1 MIIPE
6 LPVTE
11 PCSSC
16 TRDEGEEG
24 AGGAEGSTV
33 GPSGLVTPTSEL
45 PCFTDASDTG
55 ERVFC
60 TSSSLQIVSYELD
73 RSGNED
79 VQLLRHRS
87 STVLLKSPCA
97 NDSKNCTLF
106 NS

>member
-16 TRDEGEEG
+16 TRDEGDEG

-45 PCFTDASDTG
+45 PCFTDASDTE
-55 ERVFC
+55 ERVFGTDC
-60 TSSSLQIVSYELD
+60 CFGSLVYRSFRLSWID
-73 RSGNED
+73 RVMNI
-79 VQLLRHRS
+79 
-87 STVLLKSPCA
+87 T
-97 NDSKNCTLF
+97 NY
-106 NS
+106 

>member
-45 PCFTDASDTG
+45 PCFTDASDTE

-60 TSSSLQIVSYELD
+60 TERLFWGLYSLYRIMGWID
-73 RSGNED
+73 RVMKMPNY
-79 VQLLRHRS
+79 
-87 STVLLKSPCA
+87 
-97 NDSKNCTLF
+97 
-106 NS
+106 